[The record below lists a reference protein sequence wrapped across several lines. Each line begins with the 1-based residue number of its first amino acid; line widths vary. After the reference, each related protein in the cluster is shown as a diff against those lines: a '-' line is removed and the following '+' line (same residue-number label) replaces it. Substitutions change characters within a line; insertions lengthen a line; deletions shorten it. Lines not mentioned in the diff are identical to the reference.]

1 MFVSNPANE
10 ICLLWKCPAGLE
22 LVLAVL
28 IGQVLKFFP
37 SFFFCTAVSL
47 LHALDIKAPVLNN
60 NNSGGCA
67 LFCVTNIRC
76 WVTIKKARVL
86 NTEGPL
92 GNRLPLHHFR
102 CNLEYCKC
110 V

>member
-37 SFFFCTAVSL
+37 SFFFAL
-47 LHALDIKAPVLNN
+47 LCRCCMHWISKR
-60 NNSGGCA
+60 
-67 LFCVTNIRC
+67 LF
-76 WVTIKKARVL
+76 
-86 NTEGPL
+86 
-92 GNRLPLHHFR
+92 
-102 CNLEYCKC
+102 
-110 V
+110 

>member
-37 SFFFCTAVSL
+37 SFFFFAL
-47 LHALDIKAPVLNN
+47 LCRCCMHWISKR
-60 NNSGGCA
+60 
-67 LFCVTNIRC
+67 LF
-76 WVTIKKARVL
+76 
-86 NTEGPL
+86 
-92 GNRLPLHHFR
+92 
-102 CNLEYCKC
+102 
-110 V
+110 